1 MVFECIPA
9 KYRYNSIS
17 AVHGGL
23 TCILAAF
30 AMGAAP
36 CMRCYRLRVSMRLE
50 IKTNLLRA
58 MAVETGRLLCEG
70 KTTHVGRSVA
80 VAEARL
86 TDEAGKLYAHAATTR
101 LVFEGAREYSASKGE
116 R

>member
-1 MVFECIPA
+1 
-9 KYRYNSIS
+9 
-17 AVHGGL
+17 
-23 TCILAAF
+23 
-30 AMGAAP
+30 
-36 CMRCYRLRVSMRLE
+36 MRLE

-70 KTTHVGRSVA
+70 KTMHVGRSVA